1 MALAFTISKSLQ
13 GVRGSEGE
21 GREVGEGES
30 GDGVSEREKGTT
42 NQYLAI
48 CWQIYKGLSMHA
60 QMHICTHSHLP
71 MHPSTVDFDAT

>member
-30 GDGVSEREKGTT
+30 GDGESEREKGIPI
-42 NQYLAI
+42 NI
-48 CWQIYKGLSMHA
+48 WQSAGKYIK
-60 QMHICTHSHLP
+60 
-71 MHPSTVDFDAT
+71 D